1 MLKTLIFLSMYLVA
15 TFADTCF
22 TKDQI
27 DGSNKLFT
35 YKGKV
40 YDTTGYKHPGGQN
53 DIKKLVGNDLSD
65 FVNSKLESFHLDSS
79 RFYKQLDDM
88 YVGELQNSCPS
99 TTESPTTDTPTT
111 DTSTTDTSTT
121 DTSTTSS
128 STEFPTTSTTS
139 STTFST
145 STEFPTTLTTSSTS
159 VNTSS
164 TEFPTTLTTEFPTT
178 LTTELPV
185 TITKDII
192 PIISSANR
200 TASSVFIFTLL
211 FIFKTIYD
219 I

>member
-22 TKDQI
+22 TKEQI
-27 DGSNKLFT
+27 VGSNKLFT

-88 YVGELQNSCPS
+88 YIGELQNLCPS
-99 TTESPTTDTPTT
+99 TTDTPTT
-111 DTSTTDTSTT
+111 GTPTTELATTYTYTTDTPINLTTCSTEASTT
-121 DTSTTSS
+121 ES
-128 STEFPTTSTTS
+128 STI
-139 STTFST
+139 
-145 STEFPTTLTTSSTS
+145 LITSSTS
-159 VNTSS
+159 ANTYS
-164 TEFPTTLTTEFPTT
+164 TELPTTLSTK
-178 LTTELPV
+178 LPV

-192 PIISSANR
+192 PIISSATR
-200 TASSVFIFTLL
+200 TTSSVFIFTLL
-211 FIFKTIYD
+211 FICKTIYD